1 MSLNPENMQNFDL
14 RQKYLIFSGVG
25 DPKNFKKV
33 LLDNNFKVIKEI
45 IFPDHYDYQKDD
57 IDKIRSE
64 AEKLNASIVTTEKD
78 FVKINKIDSKK
89 INFLKISLEF
99 DKEVELV
106 DFIKTRLNEKN

>member
-1 MSLNPENMQNFDL
+1 M
-14 RQKYLIFSGVG
+14 
-25 DPKNFKKV
+25 
-33 LLDNNFKVIKEI
+33 LDKIE
-45 IFPDHYDYQKDD
+45 DD

-99 DKEVELV
+99 DKEVELIN
-106 DFIKTRLNEKN
+106 FIKTRLNEKN